1 MRSSSRSSGTPMTD
15 AARDSTAGA
24 SRPATDEDEGEN
36 EYENEDG
43 DEEDLEEVELVIL
56 QVLEQQERLILEAE
70 AVVQDTHLHHQVEL
84 EVQVS

>member
-1 MRSSSRSSGTPMTD
+1 MLEVVEEEVQVLLRQ
-15 AARDSTAGA
+15 
-24 SRPATDEDEGEN
+24 
-36 EYENEDG
+36 
-43 DEEDLEEVELVIL
+43 EDLEEVELVIL